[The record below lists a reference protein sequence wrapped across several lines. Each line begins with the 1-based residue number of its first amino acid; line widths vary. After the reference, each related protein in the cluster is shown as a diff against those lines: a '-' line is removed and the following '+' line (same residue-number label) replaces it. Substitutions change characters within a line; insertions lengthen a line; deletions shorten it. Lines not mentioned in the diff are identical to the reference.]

1 MPSFS
6 EISKQ
11 RLATCDQRLQDLL
24 NEAIKHIDILIIQGH
39 RGQVEQDRAFAEGRS
54 KLKWPNGNHNA
65 YPSRAVD
72 IAPYVP
78 DIKIDW
84 RDVPA
89 FGRMMGFIEHIAV
102 EKGIKLRFGMDWNG
116 NRRTVGFDP
125 DEKFLDA
132 PHVELNEP

>member
-1 MPSFS
+1 MPQFS
-6 EISKQ
+6 AISKSN
-11 RLATCDQRLQDLL
+11 LSTCDQRLQDIL
-24 NEAIKHIDILIIQGH
+24 NEAIKHIDFIIITGH
-39 RGQVEQDRAFAEGRS
+39 RGQADQDKAYAEGRS

-78 DIKIDW
+78 DVKIDW

-89 FGRMMGFIEHIAV
+89 FGRLMGYIERIAV
-102 EKGIKLRFGMDWNG
+102 EKGIKLRFGMDWDSD
-116 NRRTVGFDP
+116 RRTVGFDP

-132 PHVELNEP
+132 PHIELAEP